1 MGKKF
6 RTLAVIPARQG
17 SKSLKNKNIKLLNG
31 KPLLCYSIEYSLK
44 SNLIDK
50 TVVSTDSE
58 HYANISKQC
67 GADVP
72 FLRPEDISGDDVQ
85 DYPVIKHA
93 LDFFD
98 SKGEFYDLVVLL
110 RPTSPLRPSG
120 LIEKAY
126 EIFEK
131 NPDTSSVRSVTKIK
145 EHPFRAWEMTNDR
158 TIVGYERGVYE
169 PYNLPRQVLPEL
181 YFQTGD
187 IEVISRETLI
197 NGSVSG
203 TKIRPIVINY
213 SEMID
218 IDDASDFLAAE
229 KYVIQN

>member
-1 MGKKF
+1 MNKKHKI
-6 RTLAVIPARQG
+6 LSVIPAREG
-17 SKSLKNKNIKLLNG
+17 SKSIKNKNIRLLNG
-31 KPLLCYSIEYSLK
+31 KPLLCYSIEYALK
-44 SNLIDK
+44 SILIDK
-50 TVVSTDSE
+50 TIVSTDSE
-58 HYANISKQC
+58 HYASISKRC

-72 FLRPEDISGDDVQ
+72 FIRPKDISGDDVQ

-98 SKGEFYDLVVLL
+98 NKGEFYDLIVLL

-120 LIEKAY
+120 LIEQAY
-126 EIFEK
+126 EIFE
-131 NPDTSSVRSVTKIK
+131 NNSDTSSVRSVTKIK
-145 EHPFRAWEMTNDR
+145 EHPFRAWEIKKDGTMA
-158 TIVGYERGVYE
+158 GYEKSIYE
-169 PYNLPRQVLPEL
+169 PYNLPRQALPEL

-203 TKIRPIVINY
+203 LNIQPIIIDY

-218 IDDASDFLAAE
+218 IDEASDFLKAE
-229 KYVIQN
+229 KHVIQN